1 VRFGDDSI
9 MKIEGSS
16 LVLFICKNGE
26 HRMFGGVY
34 YISRLM
40 TNIVSVG
47 QLDEA
52 SYDISIKEGVMN
64 IREPSGR
71 LLVRVERVGNRL
83 YQLTVNVAQPVCLAT
98 REEESVWRW
107 HARLGHTN
115 MSALRRMAREELVRG
130 LPPPPLTT
138 WISSATHVSLASR
151 RGVRS
156 QARRSGE
163 QINLWRWFT
172 EACVVRSHQQ
182 HQEVILITYYWLMTR
197 AASCG

>member
-1 VRFGDDSI
+1 VCGSVRFGDDSI

-71 LLVRVERVGNRL
+71 LLARVERVRNRL

-107 HARLGHTN
+107 HARLGHIN

-130 LPPPPLTT
+130 LPPPP
-138 WISSATHVSLASR
+138 H
-151 RGVRS
+151 
-156 QARRSGE
+156 
-163 QINLWRWFT
+163 
-172 EACVVRSHQQ
+172 
-182 HQEVILITYYWLMTR
+182 
-197 AASCG
+197 